1 MTTMSAQ
8 DEYRVEMDRKNYTRA
23 AMIAEEEDLG
33 SEAVEEARKLAF
45 KQTVGE
51 WFNFRG
57 AQVLAHEWEFSAQHI
72 RQLCDEL
79 IAEFD
84 EREQREGRSIQVFD
98 IDRMDHTH
106 ISKLVSRFRD
116 RF

>member
-1 MTTMSAQ
+1 MSAK
-8 DEYRVEMDRKNYTRA
+8 DEFHFEMKRKNFTRA
-23 AMIAEEEDLG
+23 AMIAEEEDLD
-33 SEAVEEARKLAF
+33 SESVDKARNLAF

-57 AQVLAHEWEFSAQHI
+57 AQILAHEWEFPPDRI
-72 RQLCDEL
+72 RDLCDEL

-84 EREQREGRSIQVFD
+84 EREKREGRTIQVFD

-106 ISKLVSRFRD
+106 ISKLVGRFRD